1 MKKLTL
7 LTALLIV
14 CSCSSR
20 HSSSAL
26 SELGNEVPLAAQE
39 YTDEIVMPNPLS
51 IAMAAGKLLLF
62 QGVGEDAILVVNPE
76 DGTLQGRFGLRGV
89 GPGEFTYPIY
99 WGSNVER
106 NELYLF
112 DLNLSCLRTYSC
124 WEEGDSIRFS
134 LEKER
139 RMEAETSVHSGV
151 VIGDS
156 LSVASALF
164 NSPQPLVLLDKN
176 LKPSGYVETFPKQGD
191 SPDMLTYAGVFSSRG
206 NRFVYGMENLGY
218 LACYHCKGSEV
229 RKEWEVFLEE
239 PRYKGE
245 KLDINRLKQGFLD
258 VRMAENY
265 IFCNYSGQVFSPE
278 DPGFFGHHIL
288 VFNHRG
294 KLVKNFK
301 LDRRIAHMTVSP
313 DEKTVYAVA
322 NEPDVNIVRFHV
334 GDFL

>member
-1 MKKLTL
+1 MRNLTL
-7 LTALLIV
+7 LTVLLIV

-20 HSSSAL
+20 HSSSVL
-26 SELGNEVPLAAQE
+26 SDLGNEIPLAAQE
-39 YTDEIVMPNPLS
+39 YTNEIVMPNPLS
-51 IAMAAGKLLLF
+51 IAMAEGKLLLF

-99 WGSNVER
+99 WGSNADR

-124 WEEGDSIRFS
+124 REEGDSIRFS
-134 LEKER
+134 LEKEK

-176 LKPSGYVETFPKQGD
+176 LKPSGYVETFPKPGD
-191 SPDMLTYAGVFSSRG
+191 SPDLLTYAGVFSSHG
-206 NRFVYGMENLGY
+206 KRFVYGMENMGY
-218 LACYHCKGSEV
+218 LACYLCEGSEV

-239 PRYKGE
+239 LLGP
-245 KLDINRLKQGFLD
+245 GFL
-258 VRMAENY
+258 A
-265 IFCNYSGQVFSPE
+265 
-278 DPGFFGHHIL
+278 
-288 VFNHRG
+288 
-294 KLVKNFK
+294 
-301 LDRRIAHMTVSP
+301 
-313 DEKTVYAVA
+313 
-322 NEPDVNIVRFHV
+322 
-334 GDFL
+334 